1 MIEINLQ
8 EKNTPS
14 QNPANSARPANSVKG
29 PNGVAIAAAVL
40 MVPGIIITVIM
51 IGFEISFISENPNFS
66 SGFDMVVGLIAT
78 ILVLVEVYY
87 IFSVLMTKLGSLY
100 YEPQKMKTT
109 TILMLLIN
117 CLLFAC
123 CFVSMSLFE
132 GWTSEGYFTLADM
145 LFLTSAPG
153 IAVKLIALAGQL

>member
-87 IFSVLMTKLGSLY
+87 IFSVLMTKLGSQY
-100 YEPQKMKTT
+100 CEQRKMKRE
-109 TILMLLIN
+109 
-117 CLLFAC
+117 AKKK
-123 CFVSMSLFE
+123 E
-132 GWTSEGYFTLADM
+132 
-145 LFLTSAPG
+145 
-153 IAVKLIALAGQL
+153 